1 MLRTGD
7 MLKDVMLDI
16 LGCRIS
22 ILMFEYMVVRL
33 HYYMVELHVENA
45 SLIKGFH
52 NISTA
57 VVQIHHAEV
66 WKGNSR

>member
-22 ILMFEYMVVRL
+22 ILMFEYMVVRWQ
-33 HYYMVELHVENA
+33 HVESA